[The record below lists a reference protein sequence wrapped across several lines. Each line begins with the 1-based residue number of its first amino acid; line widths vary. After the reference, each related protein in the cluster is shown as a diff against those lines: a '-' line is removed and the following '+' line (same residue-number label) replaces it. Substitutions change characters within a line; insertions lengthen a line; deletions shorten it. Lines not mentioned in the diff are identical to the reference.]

1 MEYKSKNSFSG
12 TLITSWIVICKRSKD
27 KPSAWISPNLVIA
40 QFVIHSYLIKIL
52 CVIRFYS
59 RLVSSRALQS
69 FTVEIQSRMVI
80 VALHTIYFVS
90 HFGFF
95 ANEFFVFFFM
105 FTFNIINVIIKISI
119 FFFLFLSSSFHFEKD
134 EFEKSLRL
142 KKKI

>member
-52 CVIRFYS
+52 CIIRFYS
-59 RLVSSRALQS
+59 RLVSCITKFYRWNSVANGDCGIAHNLFCLS
-69 FTVEIQSRMVI
+69 FRVFCQWI
-80 VALHTIYFVS
+80 FC
-90 HFGFF
+90 
-95 ANEFFVFFFM
+95 FFFM